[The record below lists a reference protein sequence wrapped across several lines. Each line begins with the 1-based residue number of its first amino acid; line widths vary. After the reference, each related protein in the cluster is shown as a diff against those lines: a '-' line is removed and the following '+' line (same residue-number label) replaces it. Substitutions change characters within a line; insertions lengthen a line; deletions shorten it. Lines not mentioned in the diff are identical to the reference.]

1 MDSSQFDH
9 IERRLPVP
17 PSPLRALPL
26 EFGYVLKATEVLLGS
41 VSSEH
46 QTMAGPAAGGEGR
59 PALQFSESVYAV
71 RVRLAHVQLRGTPRG
86 W

>member
-9 IERRLPVP
+9 IEHRLPVP

-26 EFGYVLKATEVLLGS
+26 EFGSVLKATEVLLGS

-46 QTMAGPAAGGEGR
+46 QTMASLALGGGGC

-71 RVRLAHVQLRGTPRG
+71 RVRLAHVQLRGMPRAS
-86 W
+86 